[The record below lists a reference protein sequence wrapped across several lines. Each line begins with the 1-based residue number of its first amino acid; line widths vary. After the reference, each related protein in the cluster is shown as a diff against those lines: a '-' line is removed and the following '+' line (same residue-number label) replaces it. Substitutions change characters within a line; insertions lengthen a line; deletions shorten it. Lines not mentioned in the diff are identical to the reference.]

1 MDLIQLRSYKLVAA
15 KITVHEVAWKKFG
28 EGFKGRYMISRA
40 DVELT
45 FRSTVTAND
54 ALTLKDTMLPAGCGA
69 FKDVYVLDKHSLVV
83 KLMMKELNKQ
93 TWNDEGAEE
102 EQRRF
107 DEFSA
112 SMLERMA
119 FCYAQVYLAS
129 SASEPWSS
137 GNVLSSG
144 EERRLGSGAAA
155 ASILC
160 KKSSWRSGMKKC
172 SFWLASS
179 LSASDFW
186 IRC

>member
-1 MDLIQLRSYKLVAA
+1 
-15 KITVHEVAWKKFG
+15 
-28 EGFKGRYMISRA
+28 MISRA

-83 KLMMKELNKQ
+83 KLMTKELNKQ
-93 TWNDEGAEE
+93 TWNHQGAAE

-107 DEFSA
+107 DQFSA

-119 FCYAQVYLAS
+119 FCYGQVYLAS

-144 EERRLGSGAAA
+144 EESRLGSGAAD
-155 ASILC
+155 ASITVQEKLMAVGHEKLRLLLSKQSC
-160 KKSSWRSGMKKC
+160 NAETWPEVCQEYMDMLEVVMEFMRKGILPWDSSWTTWG
-172 SFWLASS
+172 
-179 LSASDFW
+179 
-186 IRC
+186 